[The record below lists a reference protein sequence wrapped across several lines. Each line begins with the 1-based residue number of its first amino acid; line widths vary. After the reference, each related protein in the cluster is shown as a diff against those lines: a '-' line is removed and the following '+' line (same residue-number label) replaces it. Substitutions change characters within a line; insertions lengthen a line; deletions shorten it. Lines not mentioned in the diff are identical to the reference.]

1 MVSEKVRVRN
11 VTGLHLRP
19 AAELSDIC
27 SKCPCDVAIVHPKGR
42 INPKSVLML
51 MGAAIK
57 AGTEI
62 EVQCSGEE
70 EENSLRKI
78 IDAIQG
84 GFGEE
89 MID

>member
-1 MVSEKVRVRN
+1 MVSQKVKIRN
-11 VTGLHLRP
+11 ASGLHLRP
-19 AAELSDIC
+19 ASELSNLC
-27 SKCPCDVAIVHPKGR
+27 SKCPCDVSIICSKGR

-62 EVQCSGEE
+62 EVQCSGDDEK
-70 EENSLRKI
+70 NSLIKI
-78 IDAIQG
+78 IDAIKG
-84 GFGEE
+84 GFGEK

>member
-1 MVSEKVRVRN
+1 MVSQKVKVRN
-11 VTGLHLRP
+11 VSGLHLRP
-19 AAELSDIC
+19 ASELSNLC
-27 SKCPCDVAIVHPKGR
+27 SKCSCDVSIICPKGR

-62 EVQCSGEE
+62 EVQCSGDDEK
-70 EENSLRKI
+70 NSLTKI
-78 IDAIQG
+78 INAIKN
-84 GFGEE
+84 GFGEK